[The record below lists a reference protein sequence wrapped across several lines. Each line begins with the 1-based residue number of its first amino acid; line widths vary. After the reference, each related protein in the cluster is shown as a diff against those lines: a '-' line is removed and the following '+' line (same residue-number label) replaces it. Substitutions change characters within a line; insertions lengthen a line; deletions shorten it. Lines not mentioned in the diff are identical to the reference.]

1 MTYYDAID
9 ILVRLSSARWTPAEM
24 PKDDDIKNAIRI
36 AAAVRVPHGCTRDEL
51 HAALWWLTTKSKEV
65 EE

>member
-36 AAAVRVPHGCTRDEL
+36 VAEARVPHGCTRGEL